1 MSRLDST
8 IHHFTEKMSG
18 LLDLE
23 REAELEE
30 SAALLSRFS
39 VKELEKRDLAITKLY
54 VKEVSTGIYGKILV
68 SLERRYQTKK
78 TAAADGGGDE
88 EVESRTRK
96 FSPGDIVGLIQGSQ
110 ATETS
115 DRIDGIVY
123 RTRDN
128 EIIVAYKEMYDFE
141 DMKQPMSLVL
151 LANEITHKRCKE
163 AIDSLKSY

>member
-1 MSRLDST
+1 
-8 IHHFTEKMSG
+8 MSG
-18 LLDLE
+18 LLDME

-30 SAALLSRFS
+30 SAAILSRFS

-54 VKEVSTGIYGKILV
+54 VKEVSTGIFGKILV
-68 SLERRYQTKK
+68 SLERRYQKK
-78 TAAADGGGDE
+78 ADGDE

-128 EIIVAYKEMYDFE
+128 EIILAYKEMYDFE
-141 DMKQPMSLVL
+141 DMK
-151 LANEITHKRCKE
+151 
-163 AIDSLKSY
+163 